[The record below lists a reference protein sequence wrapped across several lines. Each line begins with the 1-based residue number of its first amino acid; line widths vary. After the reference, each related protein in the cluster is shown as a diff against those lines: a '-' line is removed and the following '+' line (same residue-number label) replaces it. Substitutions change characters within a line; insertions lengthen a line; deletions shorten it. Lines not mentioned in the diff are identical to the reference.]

1 MLDLNIKNV
10 LEVKEKE
17 SGRYFIN
24 GHFFS
29 VYYRGLNKM
38 GNPTYHLH
46 LESDMIDK
54 IKSNKR
60 RYIGRLYINTFRG
73 SYLSFTSYNL
83 GETLKGIS
91 DFHGLGL

>member
-29 VYYRGLNKM
+29 VYYRGLNK
-38 GNPTYHLH
+38 
-46 LESDMIDK
+46 
-54 IKSNKR
+54 
-60 RYIGRLYINTFRG
+60 
-73 SYLSFTSYNL
+73 

-91 DFHGLGL
+91 DFYGLGL